1 MECGLTLKSNREN
14 AYLQTKQIIMANS
27 RLKEFFQLGELGNY
41 FVRVFQK
48 PDPNKKSNFNL
59 RMMHGINKI
68 SILMF
73 LAAILIWIAKR
84 LF

>member
-1 MECGLTLKSNREN
+1 
-14 AYLQTKQIIMANS
+14 MANS
-27 RLKEFFQLGELGNY
+27 RIKDFFQLGEVGNY
-41 FVRVFQK
+41 FIRVFQK

-73 LAAILIWIAKR
+73 LAAIIIWVAKR
-84 LF
+84 MMA

>member
-1 MECGLTLKSNREN
+1 MSNR
-14 AYLQTKQIIMANS
+14 I
-27 RLKEFFQLGELGNY
+27 KEFFQLGEVGNY
-41 FVRVFQK
+41 FIRVFQK

-73 LAAILIWIAKR
+73 LFALIFWLVKR
-84 LF
+84 LA